1 MAFFITREGGNQKMG
16 MSPFT
21 GPIWTSKGVGLMEE
35 KQASLEGAFVSVPEE
50 QPVLILPTTV
60 SEP

>member
-1 MAFFITREGGNQKMG
+1 ME

-35 KQASLEGAFVSVPEE
+35 KQASLEGAFVSDSRR
-50 QPVLILPTTV
+50 TTDLD
-60 SEP
+60 PA